1 MKYPKLVRI
10 AKTPI
15 HVSITAEEPNE
26 FNEREVLVEADLFCN
41 FQGGS
46 KTVYTSDKQAVTI
59 LGAAYFDGDIAPGT
73 PFISSGT
80 VNVFG
85 EEKTIFRGIK
95 ARNLD
100 GTVNYT
106 KLELV

>member
-15 HVSITAEEPNE
+15 HVLITAEEPNE
-26 FNEREVLVEADLFCN
+26 FNEREVLAELELFCN

-46 KTVYTSDKQAVTI
+46 RTVYTSDKQAVT
-59 LGAAYFDGDIAPGT
+59 LSGTAYFDGDIIPDIA
-73 PFISSGT
+73 FISSGT
-80 VNVFG
+80 VDLFG
-85 EEKTIFRGIK
+85 EERTIFRGTK
-95 ARNLD
+95 ARNPD

-106 KLELV
+106 KLELI